1 MSVCELNN
9 CVGCYA
15 CANVCPKKCIDV
27 KDMSI
32 GTIANIDE
40 SACIKCNMCKKVCQA
55 YNDVEYKQTKYAYE
69 GWVSNDDVRKNAA
82 SGGVAS
88 QLIINFIKK
97 GGYVASCIFKDGEFK
112 FKLSNNMDD
121 VSLFRGSKYVKS
133 KPYYI
138 YSEVK
143 KCLENNKVLFIGLPC
158 QVAGLYLFLK
168 EKNINN
174 LYTIDLICHGSPTQN
189 IFQNYYYEMN
199 TRKLE
204 SYQTINF
211 RKKHNFQVYCD
222 DKALEFEGVQD
233 PYIIAF
239 LEGINYSEN
248 CYSCKYARIERIS
261 DITLGDSWAY
271 DAKDASKGVSL
282 MLIQTEK
289 GNELIEDE
297 SIIKKK
303 TSIDVAIKTN
313 HQLEHPTFKHPKRD
327 YFFEKYERLG
337 FKKTIRK
344 SLPKKYYKQQIKKI
358 MIKFKIYK

>member
-121 VSLFRGSKYVKS
+121 VS
-133 KPYYI
+133 
-138 YSEVK
+138 
-143 KCLENNKVLFIGLPC
+143 
-158 QVAGLYLFLK
+158 
-168 EKNINN
+168 
-174 LYTIDLICHGSPTQN
+174 
-189 IFQNYYYEMN
+189 
-199 TRKLE
+199 
-204 SYQTINF
+204 
-211 RKKHNFQVYCD
+211 
-222 DKALEFEGVQD
+222 
-233 PYIIAF
+233 
-239 LEGINYSEN
+239 
-248 CYSCKYARIERIS
+248 
-261 DITLGDSWAY
+261 
-271 DAKDASKGVSL
+271 
-282 MLIQTEK
+282 
-289 GNELIEDE
+289 
-297 SIIKKK
+297 
-303 TSIDVAIKTN
+303 
-313 HQLEHPTFKHPKRD
+313 
-327 YFFEKYERLG
+327 
-337 FKKTIRK
+337 
-344 SLPKKYYKQQIKKI
+344 
-358 MIKFKIYK
+358 